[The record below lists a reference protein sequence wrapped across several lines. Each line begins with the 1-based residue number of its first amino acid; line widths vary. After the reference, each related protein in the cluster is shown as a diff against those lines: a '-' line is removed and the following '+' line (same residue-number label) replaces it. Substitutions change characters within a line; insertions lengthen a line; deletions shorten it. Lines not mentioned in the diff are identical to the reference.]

1 MLSVMRVNFSKQLIE
16 LRRYAPDTIGL
27 VVTFYAIFLL
37 LFLGIRAVGD
47 PGTADESIQYVIVSN
62 AFWMLLMMSF
72 ISMASEV
79 SNEAI
84 RGTLE
89 QLYMSPVPAWQ
100 IMLARAVSSVLIYLV
115 LVVLVVTLAM
125 FTSGQWLQLS
135 VPAALLLGLPTVASV
150 LGLGFIG
157 AGLAL
162 VFKQIG
168 NLLQIGQFFL
178 MAMAFAPVAIL
189 PGLEVLPAMKGIDLV
204 RSIATGQMSLQ
215 QVTAIDWW
223 IVILNGAA
231 WLGAG
236 LLVFRLL
243 EKRAL
248 KQGVLGKY

>member
-1 MLSVMRVNFSKQLIE
+1 MLNVLRVNFSKQLIE
-16 LRRYAPDTIGL
+16 LKRYAPDTIGL
-27 VVTFYAIFLL
+27 LITFYAIFLL
-37 LFLGIRAVGD
+37 LFLGIQAVGD
-47 PGTADESIQYVIVSN
+47 PSTADASIQYVIVSN

-89 QLYMSPVPAWQ
+89 QLYMSPVPAWR
-100 IMLARAVSSVLIYLV
+100 IMLARALSSVVIYLV
-115 LVVLVVTLAM
+115 LVILIVVLAM
-125 FTSGQWLQLS
+125 FTSGQWLSFS
-135 VPAALLLGLPTVASV
+135 VPAALLLGVPTVASV

-178 MAMAFAPVAIL
+178 MAMAFTPVGIF
-189 PGLEVLPAMKGIDLV
+189 PGLELLPAMKGIDLV
-204 RSIATGQMSLQ
+204 RNIAIGEISLL
-215 QVTAIDWW
+215 QVGAADWW
-223 IVILNGAA
+223 IVAANGAG
-231 WLGAG
+231 WLAVG

-248 KQGVLGKY
+248 QRGVLGKY